1 MKNEKGKFKLRY
13 LVAGIV
19 FLLFTI
25 SIFNGYT
32 IVNSETIIYY
42 ILGLLYLLGLIII
55 ASNDKVK
62 HKVNTGMLLYELII
76 VTLYMIYLYV
86 AQSINIYRYVVYLV
100 VMLALLVNDTL
111 YLKRNLK
118 SNYTIQLLLLSMMMS
133 CFLGEVAF
141 LFTVV
146 FSLFAIAMTNIISKI
161 FHKNINSKNM
171 PIGYFLCS
179 INIVIVVMTNFFVL
193 GGCNG

>member
-146 FSLFAIAMTNIISKI
+146 FSLFAISMTNIISKI